1 MRRRNFLGSALAG
14 AGLAGLQL
22 LPGCVRGDSPAS
34 RTVDRKAAPA
44 RVAYRGPIIDVH
56 MHAYPPDAAIAPS
69 LTNPA
74 NGRPPGVANGEEH
87 LRACVAEMKRL
98 GIVKGVVS
106 GGDGDRLAAALH
118 WHDADPERII
128 AAASVRGSE
137 EVPLPDLGVLRRLFA
152 DGRMRV
158 LGEVTAQYAGHS
170 LSDPLYEPYLALAE
184 DHSIP
189 VSVHMGMGPPG
200 TSFDPCCRGFRAS
213 LGNPAVL
220 EDCLN
225 RHPRLRLNVMHGGWP
240 YLQETLAVLFMYPQV
255 YTDVAALDWISPRA
269 EFHAY
274 LGALV
279 RAGMAKRILFGSD
292 QMYWPEAIG
301 LAVES
306 VDAAPFLTPDM
317 KRDIFH
323 DNAVR
328 FLGG

>member
-1 MRRRNFLGSALAG
+1 MRRRDFLGTVIAG
-14 AGLAGLQL
+14 GGLAGLQL
-22 LPGCVRGDSPAS
+22 VPGCVRGDSPAS
-34 RTVDRKAAPA
+34 ATAGGAPA

-56 MHAYPPDAAIAPS
+56 MHAYPADAAIAPS

-74 NGRPPGVANGEEH
+74 NGRPPGVASGEEH
-87 LRACVAEMKRL
+87 LRACLAEMKRL

-118 WHDADPERII
+118 WRDADPGRIV

-137 EVPLPDLGVLRRLFA
+137 EVPLPDLGALRKAFT

-158 LGEVTAQYAGHS
+158 LGEVTAQYAGHT

-184 DHSIP
+184 ELGVP
-189 VSVHMGMGPPG
+189 VSVHMGLGPPG
-200 TSFDPCCRGFRAS
+200 ISYDPCCRGFRAG

-220 EDCLN
+220 EECLN
-225 RHPRLRLNVMHGGWP
+225 RHPKMRLNIMHAGWP
-240 YLQETLAVLFMYPQV
+240 YLQETIAVLFTYPQTF
-255 YTDVAALDWISPRA
+255 TDLAALDWISPRA
-269 EFHAY
+269 DFYAY
-274 LGALV
+274 FGALV
-279 RAGMAKRILFGSD
+279 RAGMTKRILFGSD
-292 QMYWPEAIG
+292 HMYWPEAIG
-301 LAVES
+301 MAVEA
-306 VDAAPFLTPDM
+306 VDAAPFLTAAD